1 MENIMVG
8 IYCLTYN
15 HVKYIEQTLN
25 SFLNQKTNFKYK
37 IFVFDDASTDGTSD
51 ILREYKRKYPEL
63 FDVYIAEKN
72 TYKSPERRELETT
85 LQKKYMIGK
94 YAAICEG
101 DDYWIDENKLQ
112 IQVDYMEQHPECVMT
127 LHGAIWYNCEMNEK
141 YEYNPYLGSRE
152 LTAEDI
158 IMQYNGGAPT
168 ASLVAKREVFIQDEN
183 FPVCDVGDY
192 PKQLCAISMGKVYYF
207 DRPMSLYRYMHD
219 GSWNKNVYGKLVPR
233 IKHSIGMTIF
243 LHKYDIYTNYKFHEL
258 IRKRQA
264 EYLYSN
270 IFAFKDLNCNEYI
283 ERCECELSVLSDWHS
298 YCVGRQNNIF
308 EIVKQKYLMNETEKQ
323 KFLNYEYIVIM
334 GNGEFAGYLDKTL
347 KNNNIKICG
356 KIVTYK
362 TEDDSDNIWQLKEY
376 PYEKDKTLVVI
387 GISQVHEKEI
397 MKALHNNDYTHF
409 YTPMWFDFESFFGR
423 GNYEVE

>member
-1 MENIMVG
+1 MKNVMVS

-15 HVKYIEQTLN
+15 HAEYIEQTLN
-25 SFLNQKTNFKYK
+25 AFLNQKTSFKYK

-51 ILREYKRKYPEL
+51 ILREYEKKYPEM
-63 FDVYIAEKN
+63 FDIYIAEEN
-72 TYKSPERRELETT
+72 TFKSPIRKALIRE
-85 LQKKYMIGK
+85 LQKKYMVGK

-112 IQVDYMEQHPECVMT
+112 IQVDYMEQHPECAMT
-127 LHGAIWYNCEMNEK
+127 VHSAIWYNCETKEK
-141 YEYNPYLGSRE
+141 YEYKPYLGSRE
-152 LTAEDI
+152 LTAEDV

-207 DRPMSLYRYMHD
+207 DCPMSLYRYMHD
-219 GSWNKNVYGKLVPR
+219 GSWNKDVYSKLMPR

-243 LHKYDIYTNYKFHEL
+243 LHNYDIYTNYRFHDL
-258 IRKRQA
+258 VRKRQI

-270 IFAFKDLNCNEYI
+270 IFAFKDLSCDEYVDSCG
-283 ERCECELSVLSDWHS
+283 RELSELSDWHS
-298 YCVGRQNNIF
+298 YCVSRQNNIF
-308 EIVKQKYLMNETEKQ
+308 EIVKQKCLLKENEKQ
-323 KFLNYEYIVIM
+323 KLLYYEYIVIM
-334 GNGEFAGYLDKTL
+334 GNGEFAGYLGKML
-347 KNNNIKICG
+347 KKNNIKVCG
-356 KIVTYK
+356 NIVTYK
-362 TEDDSDNIWQLKEY
+362 TDNTTDDIWQLDEY

-397 MKALHNNDYTHF
+397 MESLHNKDYIHF
-409 YTPMWFDFESFFGR
+409 YTPMWFDFESFFG
-423 GNYEVE
+423 GDNYEVE